1 MFAAFEAALKQ
12 SSKDEKD
19 WKQTEAGL
27 YAEPP
32 EVKRQR
38 RAEAASSP
46 ELAERRGRMSVGD
59 AEAMLSRFAAS
70 DAQFR

>member
-12 SSKDEKD
+12 ASKDESD
-19 WKQTEAGL
+19 WKKTEAGI

-38 RAEAASSP
+38 RAEAAATP
-46 ELAERRGRMSVGD
+46 NLPQRGGRMSVGD
-59 AEAMLSRFAAS
+59 AEAMLSRFALNE
-70 DAQFR
+70 AQFG